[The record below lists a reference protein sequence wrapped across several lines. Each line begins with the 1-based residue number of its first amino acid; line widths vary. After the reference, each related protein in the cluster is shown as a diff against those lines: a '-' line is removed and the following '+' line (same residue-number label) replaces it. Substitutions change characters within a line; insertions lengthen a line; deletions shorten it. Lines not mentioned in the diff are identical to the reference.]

1 MMHDEP
7 LSRWVPLPAGLR
19 QTMPETNPNLTTSFL
34 KRPVCVRFMS
44 RVTIRDV
51 AKKAGVGVGT
61 VSRVLNN
68 SPQVSEETY
77 QRVTAAIRELDYRPS
92 SVARQLSLGGR
103 TLAVGIIVPFFTRP
117 AFMGR
122 LQGVEA
128 ALTQT
133 KYDLILYN
141 VETPEQRDRLFR
153 HVPQEGRVDG
163 LLSIALVPPRAV
175 IDYCRN
181 VELPLV
187 LVDADHPELPSIRM
201 DDFGGAHQAISYL
214 IELGHRKI
222 AFVSDIIETD
232 FGSFA
237 TKRRFAGYRAALE
250 EHGIPFREEFV
261 KQGEYSRLTAFN
273 LTSDLL
279 KQPDLPTAIFATS
292 DTLALGVIE
301 AIRSAGLRVPRDIS
315 VVGYDDIDIATSFNL
330 TTIHQPLYQSGVE
343 GVEALLQLLDNG
355 LQSSTVTSYTLP
367 VHLVIRE
374 TTSPPS
380 VS

>member
-1 MMHDEP
+1 
-7 LSRWVPLPAGLR
+7 
-19 QTMPETNPNLTTSFL
+19 
-34 KRPVCVRFMS
+34 MS
-44 RVTIRDV
+44 RITIRDV

-61 VSRVLNN
+61 VSRVLND

-77 QRVTAAIRELDYRPS
+77 QKVTAAIQELDYRPS
-92 SVARQLSLGGR
+92 SVARRLVMGGR
-103 TLAVGIIVPFFTRP
+103 TLAVGIFAPFFTRP
-117 AFMGR
+117 SFMGR

-141 VETPEQRDRLFR
+141 VETAEQSDRLFR

-163 LLSIALVPPRAV
+163 LLSIALVPPRAA

-181 VELPLV
+181 IELPLV
-187 LVDADHPELPSIRM
+187 LVDAYHPELPSIRM

-222 AFVSDIIETD
+222 AFVSDIIIESD
-232 FGSFA
+232 FGSSA
-237 TKRRFAGYRAALE
+237 TKRRFEGYQTALAE
-250 EHGIPFREEFV
+250 NDIPFQPEFL

-273 LTSDLL
+273 LTSELL
-279 KQPDLPTAIFATS
+279 KGPDLPTAIFATS

-301 AIRSAGLRVPRDIS
+301 AIRSAGLRVPKDIS

-343 GVEALLQLLDNG
+343 GVETLLKLLDDG
-355 LQSSTVTSYTLP
+355 LFLSTVTSYTLP
-367 VHLVIRE
+367 VQLVIRE

-380 VS
+380 PS

>member
-1 MMHDEP
+1 
-7 LSRWVPLPAGLR
+7 
-19 QTMPETNPNLTTSFL
+19 
-34 KRPVCVRFMS
+34 MS

-51 AKKAGVGVGT
+51 AKKAGVGIGT
-61 VSRVLNN
+61 VSRVLNH

-77 QRVTAAIRELDYRPS
+77 HKVTKAIQELDFRPS
-92 SVARQLSLGGR
+92 SAARQLPRGGR

-117 AFMGR
+117 SFMGR

-141 VETPEQRDRLFR
+141 VESQEQRDRLFR

-163 LLSIALVPPRAV
+163 LLCIALVPSRAV
-175 IDYCRN
+175 IDYCQN

-187 LVDADHPELPSIRM
+187 LVDAYHPELPSIRM

-214 IELGHRKI
+214 IELGHQKI

-250 EHGIPFREEFV
+250 EHGLPFQPEYV

-273 LTSDLL
+273 LTGELL
-279 KQPDLPTAIFATS
+279 KEADLPTAIFATS

-301 AIRSAGLRVPRDIS
+301 AIRSAGLRVPQHIS
-315 VVGYDDIDIATSFNL
+315 VVGYDDIDIAASFNL
-330 TTIHQPLYQSGVE
+330 TTVHQPLYQSGVE
-343 GVEALLQLLDNG
+343 GVEALLHLLENG
-355 LQSSTVTSYTLP
+355 VQSSMVPSYTLP
-367 VHLVIRE
+367 VQLVIRE
-374 TTSPPS
+374 TTGPPS
-380 VS
+380 SS